1 MPLEKW
7 LSNTYATYSLN
18 TSQKGNTSHTA
29 GLNGTALAGNNL
41 NWSVQEGYGNQGQG
55 NSGNANLDWRATY
68 GELVA
73 GYAYD
78 RSQQRV
84 NYGVKGA

>member
-1 MPLEKW
+1 MAIRP
-7 LSNTYATYSLN
+7 
-18 TSQKGNTSHTA
+18 
-29 GLNGTALAGNNL
+29 
-41 NWSVQEGYGNQGQG
+41 G